1 MNERKKPEEVE
12 SSAKAQAVTTGE
24 LPAEAAAPTDS
35 ELALNKLDGV
45 AGGKGKPVMMGPDLW
60 E

>member
-12 SSAKAQAVTTGE
+12 SSAKAPAATTGKLTSE
-24 LPAEAAAPTDS
+24 AAPTDS